1 MRFAPP
7 IVWQKGM
14 EFVLNLSERGIYGPM
29 TSYSQWD
36 IAVVAAF
43 DLDLRRNFDP
53 SIASRFGERP
63 IIHVPNLHPQAWELV
78 SCFFGL
84 YYIRYN
90 INGFGVSPWF
100 LDLPTYQSLVEV
112 AENPQAH
119 KFQPENRQNRSV
131 FAGRW
136 QI

>member
-1 MRFAPP
+1 
-7 IVWQKGM
+7 M
-14 EFVLNLSERGIYGPM
+14 EFVLNLSEPGIYGPM

-53 SIASRFGERP
+53 RIASRFGERP

-84 YYIRYN
+84 YSI
-90 INGFGVSPWF
+90 IT
-100 LDLPTYQSLVEV
+100 L
-112 AENPQAH
+112 
-119 KFQPENRQNRSV
+119 
-131 FAGRW
+131 
-136 QI
+136 I